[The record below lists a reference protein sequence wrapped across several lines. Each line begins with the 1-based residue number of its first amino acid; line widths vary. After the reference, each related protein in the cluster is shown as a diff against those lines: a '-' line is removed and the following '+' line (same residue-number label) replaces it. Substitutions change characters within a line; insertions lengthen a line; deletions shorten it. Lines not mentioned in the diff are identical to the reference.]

1 MAGTSPAM
9 TKEYQVMSV
18 DQESGRIENDRAASG
33 LAGNPYLLLAMASLF
48 WSGNHIVGR
57 AIAGIVPPIGIS
69 AARWLLPAI
78 VLWPFARP
86 HLARDWPRIKSH
98 WRLLLFLGVTGGA
111 IFTVGQYVGLQYTT
125 ALNVSVLNSFAP
137 VVIVACGAAIFGDR
151 LKLRQYIGITTSFC
165 GVLAIVTKL
174 ESRTLLDLTLNR
186 GDVIIVA
193 NMALVGVYTT
203 YLRLLP
209 PLHWLSFIFVF
220 ALISGV
226 CTLPFAVWEHV
237 SGYAFQLT
245 SLTIFAVLYV
255 AIFPSVISYAAYT
268 RGIEQIGPNRAGPFL
283 HLIPLYSALFA
294 SIFLGEQL
302 MAYHAA
308 GFVLIL
314 TGVWLAAR
322 K

>member
-1 MAGTSPAM
+1 
-9 TKEYQVMSV
+9 MSV
-18 DQESGRIENDRAASG
+18 DRESARAEDGRAASG

-78 VLWPFARP
+78 VLWPFAKP
-86 HLARDWPRIKSH
+86 HLERDWPRIKSH

-125 ALNVSVLNSFAP
+125 ALNVSVLNSLTPIF
-137 VVIVACGAAIFGDR
+137 IVACGALIFRDR
-151 LKLRQYIGITTSFC
+151 LKPLQYIGIATSLC

-174 ESRTLLDLTLNR
+174 EPRTLFDLTLNR
-186 GDVIIVA
+186 GDLIIVA
-193 NMALVGVYTT
+193 NMALMGVYSS
-203 YLRLLP
+203 YLRRLP
-209 PLHWLSFIFVF
+209 PLHWLSFIFILAFVS
-220 ALISGV
+220 AV
-226 CTLPFAVWEHV
+226 CTLPFALWEHF
-237 SGYAFQLT
+237 SGYLFQPTWPTVL
-245 SLTIFAVLYV
+245 AVLYV
-255 AIFPSVISYAAYT
+255 AIFPSVISYAAWT
-268 RGIEQIGPNRAGPFL
+268 RGVELIGSNHAGPFL

-294 SIFLGEQL
+294 SAFLGEKL
-302 MAYHAA
+302 MAYHAV
-308 GFVLIL
+308 GFLLIL

>member
-1 MAGTSPAM
+1 
-9 TKEYQVMSV
+9 MSV
-18 DQESGRIENDRAASG
+18 DQKSVSAENDRAASG
-33 LAGNPYLLLAMASLF
+33 LAGNPYILLAFASLF

-86 HLARDWPRIKSH
+86 HLERDWPRIKSH

-125 ALNVSVLNSFAP
+125 ALNVSVLNSLTPIF
-137 VVIVACGAAIFGDR
+137 IVACGALIFRDR
-151 LKLRQYIGITTSFC
+151 LKALQYIGIATSLC

-174 ESRTLLDLTLNR
+174 EPRTLFDLTFNR
-186 GDVIIVA
+186 GDIIIVA
-193 NMALVGVYTT
+193 NMALMGVYSS
-203 YLRLLP
+203 YLRRLP
-209 PLHWLSFIFVF
+209 ALHWLSFIFVL
-220 ALISGV
+220 ALISAL
-226 CTLPFAVWEHV
+226 CTLPFALWEYV
-237 SGYAFQLT
+237 SGIVFQPT
-245 SLTIFAVLYV
+245 WPTVFAVLYV
-255 AIFPSVISYAAYT
+255 AIFPSVIAYAAWT
-268 RGIEQIGPNRAGPFL
+268 RGVELIGSNHAGPFL

-302 MAYHAA
+302 MAYHAV

>member
-1 MAGTSPAM
+1 
-9 TKEYQVMSV
+9 MSV
-18 DQESGRIENDRAASG
+18 DQESARAGGSRAASG

-86 HLARDWPRIKSH
+86 HLEHDWPRIKSH

-125 ALNVSVLNSFAP
+125 ALNVSVLNSLTPIF
-137 VVIVACGAAIFGDR
+137 IVACGALIFRDR
-151 LKLRQYIGITTSFC
+151 LRPLQYIGIATSLC

-174 ESRTLLDLTLNR
+174 DPRTLFDLTFNR
-186 GDVIIVA
+186 GDIIIVA
-193 NMALVGVYTT
+193 NMALMGVYSS
-203 YLRLLP
+203 YLRRLP
-209 PLHWLSFIFVF
+209 PLHWLSFIFILAFVS
-220 ALISGV
+220 AV
-226 CTLPFAVWEHV
+226 CTLPFALWEHF
-237 SGYAFQLT
+237 SGYVFQLNW
-245 SLTIFAVLYV
+245 LTVFAVLYV
-255 AIFPSVISYAAYT
+255 AIFPSVISYAAWT
-268 RGIEQIGPNRAGPFL
+268 RGVELIGSNHAGPFL

-294 SIFLGEQL
+294 SVFLGEKL
-302 MAYHAA
+302 MAYHAV
-308 GFVLIL
+308 GFFLIL